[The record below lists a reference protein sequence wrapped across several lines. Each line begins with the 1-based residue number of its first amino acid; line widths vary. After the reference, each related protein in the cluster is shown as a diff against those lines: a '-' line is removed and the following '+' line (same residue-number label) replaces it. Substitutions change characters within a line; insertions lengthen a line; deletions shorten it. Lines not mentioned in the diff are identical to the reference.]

1 MYTLTE
7 KLISEPGYHDKSGG
21 GSDWENNINSVQD
34 FGLASDYL
42 TLEKDKIDAISTTGD
57 SSFNYS
63 QFKNVSDIENQYNI
77 EFKWLPVVETSKS
90 FTRNQSPSKI
100 TEPDSDYYERSS
112 NEVHYGS
119 LRLNGSNY
127 NFLVTAHDGIYNTTR
142 VRENDWN
149 FLGEPYYGEND
160 YILLD
165 DYNFT
170 VERFQNREDERGA
183 SLILG
188 NTIKSFGPNPEGVDQ
203 SVIKLNRYAALDVE
217 DSEYQPVRME
227 VLSW

>member
-1 MYTLTE
+1 
-7 KLISEPGYHDKSGG
+7 
-21 GSDWENNINSVQD
+21 
-34 FGLASDYL
+34 
-42 TLEKDKIDAISTTGD
+42 
-57 SSFNYS
+57 
-63 QFKNVSDIENQYNI
+63 
-77 EFKWLPVVETSKS
+77 
-90 FTRNQSPSKI
+90 
-100 TEPDSDYYERSS
+100 
-112 NEVHYGS
+112 
-119 LRLNGSNY
+119 LNGSNF
-127 NFLVTAHDGIYNTTR
+127 NFLITAHDGIYNTTR
-142 VRENDWN
+142 VRENDWD

-183 SLILG
+183 SIILG
-188 NTIKSFGPNPEGVDQ
+188 NTFKSFGPNPEGVDQ